1 MVFTKSNFIYVF
13 YIAIGAIVL
22 WFFMF
27 GGIRDSNPP
36 NSNIEIIKHLNSPSG
51 EYDYYIK
58 NPKFEFLDSE
68 GNVKVIEILGFYVN
82 IGSPVEITCKVESID
97 ELFNSDWLTPQNVM

>member
-1 MVFTKSNFIYVF
+1 
-13 YIAIGAIVL
+13 
-22 WFFMF
+22 MF
-27 GGIRDSNPP
+27 GETRDSNPP

-58 NPKFEFLDSE
+58 NPKFQFLDSE
-68 GNVKVIEILGFYVN
+68 GNVKVMEVLGLYVK

-97 ELFNSDWLTPQNVM
+97 KSFVD

>member
-1 MVFTKSNFIYVF
+1 MVFTKSNFLYVF
-13 YIAIGAIVL
+13 YIAIGAFVL
-22 WFFMF
+22 WVFMF
-27 GGIRDSNPP
+27 GGTRNSNPP

-58 NPKFEFLDSE
+58 NPKFQFLDSE
-68 GNVKVIEILGFYVN
+68 GNVKVMEILGFYVN

-97 ELFNSDWLTPQNVM
+97 ELFNSD